1 MFPNNILADFGGGGL
16 NGVLGILLS
25 LIEVKNTKKGKIIDV
40 SITDSVSYLSNWML
54 NQKQNGFWNNHLG
67 KNVLDGGAHF
77 Y

>member
-1 MFPNNILADFGGGGL
+1 MPMFTNNILADFVGWGL

-54 NQKQNGFWNNHLG
+54 N
-67 KNVLDGGAHF
+67 
-77 Y
+77 